1 MFTLLPLFDLVY
13 SVPTARFSAPFS
25 ALGQTPEGCSTFTF
39 QKIFGR
45 ARTTEILILGRA
57 VTAAEAVACGLVR
70 KTFPSDQLLAKTLDI
85 AHTIADLPQGS
96 VLAAKRLLCRW
107 DRDTLLQVNHEETR
121 VLEERW
127 KSQECMEAV
136 VDFLCRKSKL

>member
-45 ARTTEILILGRA
+45 ARTTEILILGRGPMYYFLSRILRLSLHFFPMKLFSTKFVFLGRA

-85 AHTIADLPQGS
+85 AHTIADLPQ
-96 VLAAKRLLCRW
+96 V
-107 DRDTLLQVNHEETR
+107 
-121 VLEERW
+121 
-127 KSQECMEAV
+127 
-136 VDFLCRKSKL
+136 